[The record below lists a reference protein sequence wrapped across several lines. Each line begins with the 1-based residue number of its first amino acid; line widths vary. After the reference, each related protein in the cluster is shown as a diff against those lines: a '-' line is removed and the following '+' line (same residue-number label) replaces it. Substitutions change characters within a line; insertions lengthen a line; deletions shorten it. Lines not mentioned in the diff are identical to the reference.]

1 MKRGKYEAPSSP
13 KRKRL
18 VLLASLVLL
27 LCVGVGATLAQLRM
41 ISDPVINTFQSG
53 SAGAEVVETVVSN
66 TKKAIQ
72 VKNTGASPA
81 YVRVRLVSYYEDADG
96 NILARSSA
104 GVTFTP
110 GEDWVKLDQYYYYR
124 MPLASGAS
132 TTDLLDSDIAM
143 EAGQVIEVL
152 ADTVQTSPDQA
163 VKDAWGVDAS
173 AFIR

>member
-72 VKNTGASPA
+72 VKNTGKIFS
-81 YVRVRLVSYYEDADG
+81 
-96 NILARSSA
+96 
-104 GVTFTP
+104 
-110 GEDWVKLDQYYYYR
+110 
-124 MPLASGAS
+124 
-132 TTDLLDSDIAM
+132 
-143 EAGQVIEVL
+143 
-152 ADTVQTSPDQA
+152 
-163 VKDAWGVDAS
+163 
-173 AFIR
+173 